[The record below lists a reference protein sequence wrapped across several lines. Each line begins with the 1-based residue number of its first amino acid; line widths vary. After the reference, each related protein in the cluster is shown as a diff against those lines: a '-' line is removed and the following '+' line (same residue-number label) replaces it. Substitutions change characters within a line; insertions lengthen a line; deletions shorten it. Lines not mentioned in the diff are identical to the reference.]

1 MVALMTVVI
10 AALALLGSD
19 LSTSFST
26 AISSV

>member
-10 AALALLGSD
+10 VALALLGSD

-26 AISSV
+26 ATGSV